1 MAVKTKTQIKSEIT
15 SVLADNT
22 TGDISASDVRGL
34 LTDIVDSYDN
44 DESFLSLDDT
54 PASYSS
60 KNNHS
65 VKVNSAAN
73 ALEFVAPDEFI
84 DWEDIYPESGFAH
97 GSVNFQMKLDGGY
110 LHFKGNLQNNTG
122 SSINTRRKIGTAP
135 ASLAGK
141 IINKFLPVMIY
152 DGSGNQ
158 AYFHGVWI
166 YSNRDVYISKG
177 GLGWKNGQRI
187 YTSTSIIND
196 ANAF

>member
-84 DWEDIYPESGFAH
+84 DWVNART
-97 GSVNFQMKLDGGY
+97 SVTN
-110 LHFKGNLQNNTG
+110 H
-122 SSINTRRKIGTAP
+122 
-135 ASLAGK
+135 
-141 IINKFLPVMIY
+141 
-152 DGSGNQ
+152 NQ
-158 AYFHGVWI
+158 QH
-166 YSNRDVYISKG
+166 
-177 GLGWKNGQRI
+177 L
-187 YTSTSIIND
+187 
-196 ANAF
+196 